1 MSNVQSQT
9 LPATLELRR
18 WLALPVLLAG
28 TFMVILD
35 FFIVN
40 VAIPSL
46 QRELNADAAT
56 IEWIVA
62 GYGLTYAAG
71 LIIGGRLG
79 DLYGRRRIFALGL
92 AVFTFA
98 SAGCGWAPDAALL
111 IVARAAQG
119 AGAALLAPQ
128 VLAII
133 GVTYTGA
140 DRGRAFAVYGVV
152 LGLASACGQVVGG
165 LLIRADLLGLGWRG
179 CFLVNIPIGVAAL
192 LLAPSLVPE
201 SRAPIGRR
209 LDGSGVV
216 LITLAITALLLPL
229 IEGRRQGWPTWTW
242 LSLAA
247 AVALF
252 GGFVYQQ
259 RRHQQ
264 RRHAAPLID
273 PAMFRVPR
281 FRIGLLAVLALFGGV
296 ASFFLVLALY
306 LQQGRGLDA
315 LAAGLM
321 FTTLAGAFS
330 AASLV
335 AGRIARRLGR
345 PPLVIGAL
353 GMAAGLLGLR
363 VTVGWIG
370 TGGSPLLLLPALLL
384 DGAGMGLVMA
394 PLVANALAGLPAR
407 DAGAAAGVLAAV
419 QQFANALGVALIGL
433 VFFGV
438 LAQAPPAAAYATA
451 FGASLD
457 WLVGLALV
465 LAVLARIM
473 VRRRA

>member
-1 MSNVQSQT
+1 MSNAQSQT
-9 LPATLELRR
+9 LPAALELRR

-111 IVARAAQG
+111 IVTRAAQG

-140 DRGRAFAVYGVV
+140 DRGRAFAIYGVV

-165 LLIRADLLGLGWRG
+165 LLIQADPLGLGWRG

-201 SRAPIGRR
+201 SRAPIGRC
-209 LDGSGVV
+209 LDGSGAV

-229 IEGRRQGWPTWTW
+229 IEGRRQGWPMWTW

-247 AVALF
+247 AVALL
-252 GGFVYQQ
+252 GGFVY
-259 RRHQQ
+259 QQ

-273 PAMFRVPR
+273 PALFRVPR

-321 FTTLAGAFS
+321 FTTMAGAFS

-335 AGRIARRLGR
+335 AGRVARWLGR
-345 PPLVIGAL
+345 PPLLIGAL

-363 VTVGWIG
+363 LTVGWIG
-370 TGGSPLLLLPALLL
+370 TGGSPLLLVPALVL

-394 PLVANALAGLPAR
+394 PLVANVLVGLPAR

-451 FGASLD
+451 FSASLD

-465 LAVLARIM
+465 LALLARIM

>member
-1 MSNVQSQT
+1 M
-9 LPATLELRR
+9 
-18 WLALPVLLAG
+18 
-28 TFMVILD
+28 
-35 FFIVN
+35 
-40 VAIPSL
+40 

-71 LIIGGRLG
+71 LIMGGRLG
-79 DLYGRRRIFALGL
+79 DLYGRRRIFAVGL

-98 SAGCGWAPDAALL
+98 SAGCGLVPDAALL
-111 IVARAAQG
+111 IVARAVQG
-119 AGAALLAPQ
+119 SGAALLAPQ

-133 GVTYTGA
+133 GVTYIGA
-140 DRGRAFAVYGVV
+140 DRRRAFAIYGVV
-152 LGLASACGQVVGG
+152 LGLASVCGQVVGG
-165 LLIRADLLGLGWRG
+165 LLVRADLLGLGWRG
-179 CFLVNIPIGVAAL
+179 CFLVNIPIGLAAL

-209 LDGSGVV
+209 LDSSGTV
-216 LITLAITALLLPL
+216 LIILAISILLVPL
-229 IEGRRQGWPTWTW
+229 IEGRRQGWPIWTW

-252 GGFVYQQ
+252 GGFI
-259 RRHQQ
+259 HQQ

-273 PAMFRVPR
+273 LALFRAPR

-345 PPLVIGAL
+345 PPLLIGGL

-363 VTVGWIG
+363 VTVGWLG
-370 TGGSPLLLLPALLL
+370 TGGSQLLLVPALLL

-407 DAGAAAGVLAAV
+407 DAGATAGVLAAV

-438 LAQAPPAAAYATA
+438 LAQAPPAAAYAIA
-451 FGASLD
+451 FSASLD

-465 LAVLARIM
+465 LALLARIM
-473 VRRRA
+473 VRRRG